1 MRVRFRERTRDRL
14 VFQLRPVK
22 LAAYYGFGVLFA
34 VLGVFAA
41 YLLGRATEFRCEREG
56 ALAGRCVYR
65 HAVLAWSR
73 REEMSLGSVRG
84 ARVDVTQKLL
94 YGTMTLVANTDSGDL
109 RLDLVAADGREK
121 DSLAAE
127 TNRFLNDEAVAAIS
141 IREDYRVLGLAF
153 GLFLVAAGAVCILA
167 IERIV
172 CVFDRERGKVSIR
185 SRSPLGPRR
194 VDLPLERVREVTTES
209 FVVRGAE
216 SWNVLLALDRG
227 QSVSLATTPL
237 FTTRSADEVCQA
249 ITEFLRGG

>member
-1 MRVRFRERTRDRL
+1 MRVRFRERTKDRL

-34 VLGVFAA
+34 VGGVFAA

-73 REEMSLGSVRG
+73 RAEMSLGSVRG
-84 ARVDVTQKLL
+84 ARVDVTQN
-94 YGTMTLVANTDSGDL
+94 TMTLVANTDSGDL
-109 RLDLVAADGREK
+109 RLDLIAADGRAL

-127 TNRFLNDEAVAAIS
+127 INRFLNDEAVAAIAV
-141 IREDYRVLGLAF
+141 REDYRLLGLAF

-185 SRSPLGPRR
+185 SRSLLGPRR
-194 VDLPLERVREVTTES
+194 VDLPLERVSGVTTES
-209 FVVRGAE
+209 FVLRGAE

-227 QSVSLATTPL
+227 QMVPLAAMPL
-237 FTTRSADEVCQA
+237 FTTRSADEVRQA